1 MDAVFQNNAALSLMV
16 LIVSASSLLFF
27 VFLVLPSSQLNQKIR
42 LQVIG
47 IYSLFVSQVIACIF
61 MFHIPQWLY
70 LQLCAVFLLPIC
82 FQFELVLST
91 VTKKPI
97 ATYYHQPSFYLHMF
111 CLCAVIAAAS
121 LLLEAALEVSIFLIA
136 ASGVVIVQRA
146 IGLLRKPDK
155 STPKGYKG
163 IRVLFHGIC
172 IIMLV
177 SPVLLFLAKD
187 PLTDQLIILIIIG
200 YFSHITYGVIALII
214 LSENIKLSYRDSVT
228 DSMTGIYNRRH
239 FTTQSKKI
247 LSQAGAMPVTLVI
260 ADIDFFKRIND
271 NYGHDIGDQ
280 VICLFA
286 CALKEYFTDAALV
299 ARLGGEEFVV
309 LLGSTT
315 ADQALSKV
323 EYFRHTILPSSFR
336 LENFQ
341 VELSASFG
349 LSDQHSISDS
359 DLGELMKR
367 ADLALYQAKNSGR
380 NQSKIY
386 DQEHSVSIFYQP
398 GHAPDQSNRA

>member
-1 MDAVFQNNAALSLMV
+1 MDAVFQNNAALSMMV
-16 LIVSASSLLFF
+16 VIITASSLLFF
-27 VFLVLPSSQLNQKIR
+27 VFLVLPLSQHNQKIR
-42 LQVIG
+42 LEVIG
-47 IYSLFVSQVIACIF
+47 IYSLFLSQVIACIF

-70 LQLCAVFLLPIC
+70 LQLSAVFLLSIC

-97 ATYYHQPSFYLHMF
+97 ATYYQQPIFYFYMLS
-111 CLCAVIAAAS
+111 LCAAIAAAS
-121 LLLEAALEVSIFLIA
+121 LLLKYAMEISIFLIA

-155 STPKGYKG
+155 STPRGYQG

-172 IIMLV
+172 IVMLLA
-177 SPVLLFLAKD
+177 PVLLYFAKD
-187 PLTDQLIILIIIG
+187 PVNDQIITLIIIG
-200 YFSHITYGVIALII
+200 FFSHITYGVTALII
-214 LSENIKLSYRDSVT
+214 LSENIKLSYRESVT

-239 FTTQSKKI
+239 FTAQSKKT
-247 LSQAGAMPVTLVI
+247 LSQSGAMPVALVI

-286 CALKEYFTDAALV
+286 GALKNYFKDASLV

-309 LLGSTT
+309 LLKNTT
-315 ADQALSKV
+315 ADKALSKV

-349 LSDQHSISDS
+349 LSDSHSIANS
-359 DLGELMKR
+359 DLGELMKK
-367 ADLALYQAKNSGR
+367 ADLALYEAKNSGR
-380 NQSKIY
+380 NCSKIY
-386 DQEHSVSIFYQP
+386 DQQHSVSLFYQP
-398 GHAPDQSNRA
+398 AHSNQSNQA